1 MLAAIA
7 SAPKNIKAVRA
18 LRHPNFRWL
27 WLSTSAQAVGRGMQ
41 FLTLGWLVLELTDSS
56 IQLGLVIFLYG
67 IPNLSFVLF
76 GGIIADRIDRRLLLV
91 TSQAAVTL
99 TVLVLATLTILDSIT
114 LWHIYA
120 GSFLL
125 GTLQALNT
133 AYRAGPISV
142 ISIIPPAMAG
152 PKMRPEFIMAE
163 FSTTAFI
170 KSSRS
175 TRSET
180 IAMINSRQAVPI
192 R

>member
-7 SAPKNIKAVRA
+7 SASKKVQAVRA

-76 GGIIADRIDRRLLLV
+76 GGIIADRINRRMLLI
-91 TSQAAVTL
+91 TSQGTVTL
-99 TVLVLATLTILDSIT
+99 IIFVLATLTLLGLIN
-114 LWHIYA
+114 LWQIYV

-133 AYRAGPISV
+133 PSRMAIVSALVDREDSKKRAEPIKKTPGFTGGLFDV
-142 ISIIPPAMAG
+142 LT
-152 PKMRPEFIMAE
+152 K
-163 FSTTAFI
+163 
-170 KSSRS
+170 
-175 TRSET
+175 
-180 IAMINSRQAVPI
+180 
-192 R
+192 